1 MNSTKIMKQI
11 ISKIA
16 KTTIPSNVIQKAKKE
31 IADKVYKL
39 VEKEIQKYSEVVE
52 LEFGGSYAKDTWL
65 SKNADIDIFIKFKK
79 NVSEEK
85 LENISKEIGFKSLKK
100 YSPYIR
106 YSQHP
111 YVEAKIKDT
120 KINIVPCYDVKSG
133 EWKSAADRSPFHT
146 KFMKKSLTLKMKNEV
161 RILKTFLK
169 SNKIYGAEIAKQ
181 GFSGYI
187 SEVLIFEF
195 GNFENLIKSISKVKE
210 NQIIG
215 TTSKSFDTAIVVID
229 PIDSNRN
236 LAAAISNEN
245 IGKFILICR
254 SLKEK
259 PSLEFFKIKKSKI
272 SKKFWNNLLIIKF
285 EFKTRSSDI
294 IWGQIKRATS
304 SLSTQLELGGFTVLR
319 SKSHTD
325 EQKEAYLIFFLE
337 STKISEIY
345 QKNGP
350 EFFRENSTHGFISK
364 NLNNAELVWVGNNR
378 KIISLEKR
386 KHTNAESFMKEFLK
400 KNLQIGIP
408 KGLEKDFKGG
418 FKVFLGNKALSKSIK
433 EEVAELIS
441 VDGTLLHFN

>member
-1 MNSTKIMKQI
+1 MISGKIMKQI
-11 ISKIA
+11 ISKIG
-16 KTTIPSNVIQKAKKE
+16 KTTIPSKVIQKSKKE

-79 NVSEEK
+79 NISEEK
-85 LENISKEIGFKSLKK
+85 LEIISKKIGFESLKK
-100 YSPYIR
+100 YSPYVR

-120 KINIVPCYDVKSG
+120 KINIVPCYDVKIG

-187 SEVLIFEF
+187 SEVLILEF
-195 GNFENLIKSISKVKE
+195 GSFENLIKSISKIKE

-215 TTSKSFDTAIVVID
+215 KTSKSFDTSIIVID

-254 SLKEK
+254 ALKQK
-259 PSLEFFKIKKSKI
+259 PSLEFFKTKKLKI
-272 SKKFWNNLLIIKF
+272 SNKFWNNLLIVKF
-285 EFKTRSSDI
+285 EFKTRSPDI

-304 SLSTQLELGGFTVLR
+304 TLSTQLELGGFTVLR

-325 EQKEAYLIFFLE
+325 QQKEAYLIFFLE
-337 STKISEIY
+337 STKIAEIY
-345 QKNGP
+345 QKKGP
-350 EFFRENSTHGFISK
+350 EFFREDSTHSFISK
-364 NLNNAELVWVGNNR
+364 NLKDAELVWVGNNR

-386 KHTNAESFMKEFLK
+386 KHTDAESFMKEFLK
-400 KNLQIGIP
+400 KNLQVGIP
-408 KGLEKDFKGG
+408 KGLQNDFKRG
-418 FKVFLGNKALSKSIK
+418 FKVFVGNKTLSKSIK

>member
-1 MNSTKIMKQI
+1 MISSKIMKQI

-16 KTTIPSNVIQKAKKE
+16 KTTIPSNVIQKSKKE

-79 NVSEEK
+79 DISEEK
-85 LENISKEIGFKSLKK
+85 LESISKKIGFESLKK
-100 YSPYIR
+100 YSPYVR

-120 KINIVPCYDVKSG
+120 KINIVPCYDVKIG

-272 SKKFWNNLLIIKF
+272 SKKFWSNLLIVKF

-304 SLSTQLELGGFTVLR
+304 TLSTQLELGGFTVLR

-345 QKNGP
+345 QKSGP
-350 EFFRENSTHGFISK
+350 EFFREDSAHSFISK

-400 KNLQIGIP
+400 KNLEIGIP

-418 FKVFLGNKALSKSIK
+418 FKVFLGNKTLSKSIK